1 MANSLSFTRGRA
13 YGQEPAAKG
22 LHIAEATD
30 ADLATRMMESRG
42 QLFWASPARWLM
54 LDAAQ
59 AKRGELSDE
68 CVRNMRDGLMRC
80 LWWRRPQ
87 PFPSPRRRKAEL
99 RPLLSNAGPELCVG
113 QSNLFSTNLE
123 GILLR
128 SKGGVPE
135 PFVEVFAEALGQAS
149 RRAPSYLRGRASGFV
164 GALLHSELLRINAL
178 GLERH
183 VMFARTE
190 RSPVSGRRTRKQ
202 RAANPFR
209 SRLGPETTSRRRQP
223 GEWLA
228 HVVYSRS

>member
-99 RPLLSNAGPELCVG
+99 RPLLSNAGPELCVNCSRLTLRASFCVARVVSQNHLLKSLRKRLG
-113 QSNLFSTNLE
+113 KLLEERPVTCADVPLALLARCYTQSCCASTPL
-123 GILLR
+123 GLR
-128 SKGGVPE
+128 GVLCLGGRSAAPCRAGE
-135 PFVEVFAEALGQAS
+135 QGSNALPTLSGLGLGQKRLVEEGS
-149 RRAPSYLRGRASGFV
+149 RASGWRTLCI
-164 GALLHSELLRINAL
+164 A
-178 GLERH
+178 GLD
-183 VMFARTE
+183 
-190 RSPVSGRRTRKQ
+190 
-202 RAANPFR
+202 
-209 SRLGPETTSRRRQP
+209 L
-223 GEWLA
+223 
-228 HVVYSRS
+228 